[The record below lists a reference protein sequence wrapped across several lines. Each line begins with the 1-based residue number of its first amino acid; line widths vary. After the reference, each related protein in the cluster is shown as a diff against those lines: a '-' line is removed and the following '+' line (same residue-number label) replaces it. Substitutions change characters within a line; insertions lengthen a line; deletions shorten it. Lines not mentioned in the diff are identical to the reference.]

1 MDTPK
6 EPTTLTDPLMSL
18 MRNEA
23 EEATQLPVVQ
33 HTALSLLE
41 QEALSFEATG
51 RQVIF
56 QEMAIEMDEKGLGY
70 VRDWLRGSRSS
81 DVFAGPQVS
90 MKEWREWSKQSGF
103 VSWFYDGFPLPR
115 EMSKEDIDGLD
126 VVFWD
131 TLREMMR
138 DGDAKALDLYSKI
151 TGKVGAKDEG
161 DRKTAVVEWLQ
172 VNTGAIAWRGGK

>member
-33 HTALSLLE
+33 KTGLSLFE
-41 QEALSFEATG
+41 KEALSFEATG

-126 VVFWD
+126 VLFWD
-131 TLREMMR
+131 ALREMMR
-138 DGDAKALDLYSKI
+138 DGDPKALDLYSKI

>member
-126 VVFWD
+126 VLFWD
-131 TLREMMR
+131 ALREMMR
-138 DGDAKALDLYSKI
+138 DGDPKALDLYSKI

-172 VNTGAIAWRGGK
+172 VNTGAIAWRGVK

>member
-33 HTALSLLE
+33 HTGLSLFE
-41 QEALSFEATG
+41 KEALSFEATE
-51 RQVIF
+51 RQTAF
-56 QEMAIEMDEKGLGY
+56 QEMAIDMDEKGLGY

-126 VVFWD
+126 VLFWD
-131 TLREMMR
+131 ALREMMR
-138 DGDAKALDLYSKI
+138 DGDPKALDLYSKI

-161 DRKTAVVEWLQ
+161 DRTTAVVEWLQ

>member
-6 EPTTLTDPLMSL
+6 EPTALTDPLMSL

-126 VVFWD
+126 VLFWD
-131 TLREMMR
+131 ALREMMR
-138 DGDAKALDLYSKI
+138 DGDPKALDLYSKI